1 MGVGPSSME
10 NLSLS
15 VLTFYAL
22 AGTAV
27 VGAGGVA
34 FSRNI
39 IYSALSL
46 MVSFVGV
53 AGLYVILG
61 ADFIAGVQVLLYVGG
76 VLVLTLFAVM
86 LTQGI
91 RDVEVSNR
99 SVGRIPAIVI
109 VSGTAVV
116 MYEAVSKAGWADKAL
131 VMDESSTY
139 AVGNALLSDYIL
151 PFEVASI
158 VLLAVL
164 VGAVVLTRKE
174 VVAEDESS

>member
-1 MGVGPSSME
+1 ME
-10 NLSLS
+10 NLSISLI
-15 VLTFYAL
+15 LFYGL
-22 AGTAV
+22 AVTAV
-27 VGAGGVA
+27 AGAAGVA

-39 IYSALSL
+39 IYSALGL
-46 MVSFVGV
+46 MLSFMGV

-61 ADFIAGVQVLLYVGG
+61 ADFVAGVQVLLYVGG

-99 SVGRIPAIVI
+99 SVGTIPAVVI
-109 VSGTAVV
+109 VAGTVTV
-116 MYEAVSKAGWADKAL
+116 MYRAFSQADWAGSDLAL
-131 VMDESSTY
+131 TQSSAY
-139 AVGNALLSDYIL
+139 SIGNALLGDYIL

-174 VVAEDESS
+174 VRLEDESS

>member
-1 MGVGPSSME
+1 ME

-15 VLTFYAL
+15 VIVFYGL

-27 VGAGGVA
+27 VGAAGVA

-39 IYSALSL
+39 IYSALGL
-46 MVSFVGV
+46 MLSFMGV

-61 ADFIAGVQVLLYVGG
+61 ADFVAGVQVLLYVGG

-99 SVGRIPAIVI
+99 SVGTIPAIVI
-109 VSGTAVV
+109 VAGTIAV
-116 MYEAVSKAGWADKAL
+116 MYRAFSEAGWAVSASAQT
-131 VMDESSTY
+131 ESSTY
-139 AVGNALLSDYIL
+139 AVGNALLGDYIL

-174 VVAEDESS
+174 VRLEDESS